1 MSGRMNVVFSW
12 LKRGRWYIQ
21 WNIYS
26 AIKRKESSPF
36 ITIWMDCEGIMFSN
50 VKSEKDRYIYPHS
63 CVESK
68 QTRKLVDTEDRLE
81 VARGKDG
88 GESG

>member
-1 MSGRMNVVFSW
+1 
-12 LKRGRWYIQ
+12 
-21 WNIYS
+21 
-26 AIKRKESSPF
+26 
-36 ITIWMDCEGIMFSN
+36 MFSN
-50 VKSEKDRYIYPHS
+50 VKSEKDRYTYPHS